1 MKFSQFLNVDK
12 SFYSGHRILSKLKNL
27 IRHEMN
33 QIGGQEMTLSAVGR
47 KKIWEASDRWN
58 LMHNELFKFKD
69 HDEEYCLSPVRIFF
83 SFVIRFLLSIRILDT
98 RRSDYESRFIRL

>member
-1 MKFSQFLNVDK
+1 MKFSQFLNVDE

-27 IRHEMN
+27 IRQEMN
-33 QIGGQEMTLSAVGR
+33 QIGGQELSLSAVGR

-69 HDEEYCLSPVRIFF
+69 HDEEYCLSPVNVF
-83 SFVIRFLLSIRILDT
+83 SFFPFLLSIRVLDT